1 MPAMERAPRGAVR
14 AEVRGIPPRRD
25 HGSGRPGGK
34 ALAPARTG
42 RVLVKGNVGHS
53 SCFNLV
59 YAEQLASCTDL
70 VGRLPRLGGAMDK
83 DLVDQVVDV
92 AQRVVASGAISAN
105 GHGNV
110 SLRVP
115 GAEEMYFT
123 AGPSLRNHAASA
135 VVRVGLDGTLLEGD
149 LPPIQGAVV
158 AMHTAMYADSSD
170 VGCVLHTHSPYA
182 TAYAVAHRPI
192 GCWVEALAM
201 FGLPTGVP
209 VAGYGPRGSDQ
220 AVANI
225 RASITPGVPAVLLAN
240 HGVLV
245 FHRTPELAI
254 QVGGIV
260 EEAAQAGLNAGSL
273 GGPVEI
279 PEDLRAAA
287 LQRAM
292 VFESKGTAHA

>member
-1 MPAMERAPRGAVR
+1 
-14 AEVRGIPPRRD
+14 
-25 HGSGRPGGK
+25 
-34 ALAPARTG
+34 
-42 RVLVKGNVGHS
+42 
-53 SCFNLV
+53 
-59 YAEQLASCTDL
+59 
-70 VGRLPRLGGAMDK
+70 MDK
-83 DLVDQVVDV
+83 DLAGQIVDI

-110 SLRVP
+110 SVRVP

-123 AGPSLRNHAASA
+123 AGPSLRDHPASA
-135 VVRVGLDGTLLEGD
+135 VVRIGLDGTLLEGD

-158 AMHTAMYADSSD
+158 AMHTAMYADQPD

-201 FGLPTGVP
+201 FGLATGVP
-209 VAGYGPRGSDQ
+209 VAGYGPRGSEQ
-220 AVANI
+220 AIASI
-225 RASITPGVPAVLLAN
+225 RASVTPGVPAVLLAN

-254 QVGGIV
+254 LVGGVI
-260 EEAAQAGLNAGSL
+260 EEAAQAGINAAAL

-279 PEDLRAAA
+279 PAELRAAA

-292 VFESKGTAHA
+292 SFESRGTVHA

>member
-1 MPAMERAPRGAVR
+1 
-14 AEVRGIPPRRD
+14 
-25 HGSGRPGGK
+25 
-34 ALAPARTG
+34 
-42 RVLVKGNVGHS
+42 
-53 SCFNLV
+53 
-59 YAEQLASCTDL
+59 
-70 VGRLPRLGGAMDK
+70 MDK
-83 DLVDQVVDV
+83 DLAGQVVDI

-110 SLRVP
+110 SVRVP

-123 AGPSLRNHAASA
+123 AGPSLRNHPASS
-135 VVRVGLDGTLLEGD
+135 VVRLGLDGTLLEGD

-158 AMHTAMYADSSD
+158 AMHTAIYADQSD

-201 FGLPTGVP
+201 FGLAAGVP
-209 VAGYGPRGSDQ
+209 VAGYGPRGSAQ
-220 AVANI
+220 AVASI

-254 QVGGIV
+254 LIGGVV
-260 EEAAQAGLNAGSL
+260 EEAAQAGVNAAAL

-279 PEDLRAAA
+279 PDELRAAA

-292 VFESKGTAHA
+292 TFESHGTVHA